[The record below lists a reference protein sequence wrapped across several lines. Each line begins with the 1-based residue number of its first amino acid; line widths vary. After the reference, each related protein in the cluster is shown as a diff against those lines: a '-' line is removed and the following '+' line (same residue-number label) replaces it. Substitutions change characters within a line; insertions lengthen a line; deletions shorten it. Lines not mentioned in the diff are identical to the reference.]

1 MDLTERVEYDL
12 NPRNPAR
19 LAPQFIGQ
27 LADHCGYSDWACGL
41 KNAKPD
47 KGSACDSPAAS
58 FNFAMK
64 FWIFFGCSS
73 LMCPKYFNFFASKI
87 LANGHRIHSIQ
98 FSASVL
104 SLRIVAACFQVFPNS
119 QHSPAKQPWSSL
131 VDLMGP

>member
-1 MDLTERVEYDL
+1 MDLTERVEYGL

-64 FWIFFGCSS
+64 FWIF
-73 LMCPKYFNFFASKI
+73 L
-87 LANGHRIHSIQ
+87 
-98 FSASVL
+98 
-104 SLRIVAACFQVFPNS
+104 VALP
-119 QHSPAKQPWSSL
+119 
-131 VDLMGP
+131 